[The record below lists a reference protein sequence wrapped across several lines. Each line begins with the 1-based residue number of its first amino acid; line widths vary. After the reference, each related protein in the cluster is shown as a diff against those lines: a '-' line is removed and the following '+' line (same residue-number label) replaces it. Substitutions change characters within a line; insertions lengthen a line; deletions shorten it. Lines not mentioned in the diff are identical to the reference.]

1 MSRPVL
7 HVLVGP
13 NGAGKSTL
21 YARILRSATHLP
33 FVNAGVMLAT
43 YPELYADAYAAG
55 DAATEERAALIARS
69 ESFVTE
75 TVFSHVGKLDLL
87 RDAVAAGYLVHL
99 HVVAIVDLG
108 AEHGPRAVHGDA
120 TGFDPLVGLAAR
132 AGARLGEVLVE
143 SHRRRVQP
151 PERLT
156 V

>member
-99 HVVAIVDLG
+99 HVVAIPVDLAVLRV
-108 AEHGPRAVHGDA
+108 AE
-120 TGFDPLVGLAAR
+120 
-132 AGARLGEVLVE
+132 
-143 SHRRRVQP
+143 RVDDGGHDVA
-151 PERLT
+151 EMKIRT
-156 V
+156 R